1 MTDTRKEGTIR
12 PKSTAKG
19 VFVMAKQKRY
29 TREFRLESARLV
41 VEQGYTLAEAA
52 GRLGVSGGSIGNWIQ
67 KFRQS
72 GELASA
78 DAPQPVAEDLKQL
91 RRENKRLKLENEILK
106 KAAAYFAKE
115 SM

>member
-1 MTDTRKEGTIR
+1 MTDTRKEGKIR

-52 GRLGVSGGSIGNWIQ
+52 
-67 KFRQS
+67 
-72 GELASA
+72 AS
-78 DAPQPVAEDLKQL
+78 
-91 RRENKRLKLENEILK
+91 
-106 KAAAYFAKE
+106 
-115 SM
+115 

>member
-1 MTDTRKEGTIR
+1 M
-12 PKSTAKG
+12 
-19 VFVMAKQKRY
+19 
-29 TREFRLESARLV
+29 

-52 GRLGVSGGSIGNWIQ
+52 KRLGVSGWSIGNWIR

-72 GELASA
+72 GELASP

>member
-1 MTDTRKEGTIR
+1 
-12 PKSTAKG
+12 
-19 VFVMAKQKRY
+19 MAKQKRY
-29 TREFRLESARLV
+29 TKEFRLEAARLV

-52 GRLGVSGGSIGNWIQ
+52 NRLGVSSWSIGNWIR
-67 KFRQS
+67 KYRQS
-72 GELASA
+72 GELAST

-91 RRENKRLKLENEILK
+91 RRENKQLKLENEILK

>member
-1 MTDTRKEGTIR
+1 MTDTRKEGKIR

-29 TREFRLESARLV
+29 TREFRLEAARLV

-52 GRLGVSGGSIGNWIQ
+52 
-67 KFRQS
+67 
-72 GELASA
+72 
-78 DAPQPVAEDLKQL
+78 
-91 RRENKRLKLENEILK
+91 
-106 KAAAYFAKE
+106 AYFAKE